1 MYIVKYNNKEYQF
14 EENITLKDLA
24 KKFGVEAYVAKVNN
38 RLREL
43 NFYLNFNCTVEF
55 LDLTSFDAIRVYET
69 SLRYLIIMALERLY
83 PDIIVEFN
91 QCVSR

>member
-43 NFYLNFNCTVEF
+43 NFYLNFN
-55 LDLTSFDAIRVYET
+55 Y
-69 SLRYLIIMALERLY
+69 
-83 PDIIVEFN
+83 
-91 QCVSR
+91 SRIS